1 MSSTSDKIE
10 LLLGKF
16 RGIRSR
22 FRGQLLDRGVGGSP
36 GGAIVLASNSTQGRG
51 LGAVGNVGQQPN
63 PVASV
68 DPAQVGGSLTPI
80 RSAISDLLRAMSYR
94 EVAEASAKENAERAR
109 VLELERQRAVE
120 EAEKKKPSTRA
131 GLF

>member
-1 MSSTSDKIE
+1 MSSPPEKLE

-22 FRGQLLDRGVGGSP
+22 FRGQLFNRGVGGSP
-36 GGAIVLASNSTQGRG
+36 GGAIVLESNSTQPNVPVSGSSQ
-51 LGAVGNVGQQPN
+51 LGAVG
-63 PVASV
+63 A
-68 DPAQVGGSLTPI
+68 SLTPI

-94 EVAEASAKENAERAR
+94 EIAEASAKENAERAR
-109 VLELERQRAVE
+109 VLELERQRVVE

>member
-10 LLLGKF
+10 LLLGKV
-16 RGIRSR
+16 RGVRSR
-22 FRGQLLDRGVGGSP
+22 FRGQLLSRGVGVP
-36 GGAIVLASNSTQGRG
+36 QGGAVVLEPNSTQG
-51 LGAVGNVGQQPN
+51 LGSAGQPPNVPLSGSSQLGVVG
-63 PVASV
+63 A
-68 DPAQVGGSLTPI
+68 SLTPI

-94 EVAEASAKENAERAR
+94 EIAEASAKENTERAR